1 MLFPPLRM
9 SACFLA
15 TAAAAIFLT
24 VPARGQEPADPGQTL
39 DPSAPLDPMP
49 DLGVDWPDMAVPEE
63 TPPADAAKSAA
74 PVADIAADRRYRIVL
89 EGMEG
94 IGGEELR
101 AKFNALSALA
111 QDKNNAA
118 NVAQIDRRAR
128 QDEALLAELLRAYGY
143 YDASV
148 LTRVDTA
155 EDGRVVVTL
164 DAEPGVLYR
173 FSDIALPGLDASGP
187 KAAKLRGAFTVARQ
201 DPVNADKVTAAR
213 ANLAVRLGR
222 EGYAFAKV
230 GEPEVVVD
238 HESKTASLS
247 VRVDPD
253 GAKRFGEIRIEGRK
267 LFGPEHLARIAR
279 FRRGDAYDAAMMDDF
294 RRALI
299 QTGLVSSVELKPV
312 QTAQPDVVDVAVK
325 LERAPPRTI
334 AGEVGYGTGEGFR
347 LEASWTHR
355 NLISPEGAVTFRGVA
370 GTQEQLAG
378 AVLRRSNFKQ
388 RDQVLT
394 AQVVASHT
402 DRNAY
407 DARTLTIG
415 AGIERL
421 TNIIWQKKWTWS
433 FGAELI
439 ASDERDVIVS
449 TGEPRRRTFFIGA
462 VPTSLSY
469 DGSDDLLNPTR
480 GYRLSGR
487 LSPEVSFQGSAFGY
501 SKAQIDGSAYFP
513 VTGGTTMAGRIRLG
527 SIAGASRDRIA
538 PSRRFYA
545 GGGGSVRGYGYQH
558 IGPMDVNGDPVGG
571 SSLAEF
577 SIEARVR
584 FGNFGIV
591 PFIDGGNVY
600 SSAVPRLTGLR
611 YGAGLGV
618 RYHTS
623 FGPIRVDV
631 GTPLNPRKGD
641 ARVAVYVSLGQ
652 AF

>member
-1 MLFPPLRM
+1 MLFPPLRL

-15 TAAAAIFLT
+15 TAATAFFLT
-24 VPARGQEPADPGQTL
+24 APVRGQGLADPGQAL
-39 DPSAPLDPMP
+39 DPAAPLEPMP
-49 DLGVDWPDMAVPEE
+49 DLGVDWPDMSVTEE
-63 TPPADAAKSAA
+63 TPPVDAAKSAA
-74 PVADIAADRRYRIVL
+74 PAVDIAADRRYRIVL

-101 AKFNALSALA
+101 TKFNALSALA
-111 QDKNNAA
+111 QDKNDAA

-128 QDEALLAELLRAYGY
+128 QDEALLRELLRAYGY
-143 YDASV
+143 YDATV

-164 DAEPGVLYR
+164 DAEPGALYR
-173 FSDIALPGLDASGP
+173 FSDIALPGLEAAGP
-187 KAAKLRGAFTVARQ
+187 KATELRDAFSVTRE
-201 DPVNADKVTAAR
+201 DPVNAEKVTAAR
-213 ANLAVRLGR
+213 ANLVVRLNR

-230 GEPEVVVD
+230 GEPDVVVN

-247 VRVDPD
+247 ISVAPN
-253 GAKRFGEIRIEGRK
+253 GAKRFGDIRIEGKK
-267 LFGPEHLARIAR
+267 LFGPKHLARIAR
-279 FRRGDAYDAAMMDDF
+279 FRRGDAYDAAMMEDF

-299 QTGLVSSVELKPV
+299 QTSLVSSVELRPV
-312 QTAQPDVVDVAVK
+312 QTAQADVVDITVK

-355 NLISPEGAVTFRGVA
+355 NFIKPEGAVTFRGVA

-402 DRNAY
+402 NRDAY
-407 DARTLTIG
+407 DARTFTVG

-433 FGAELI
+433 FGGELV

-449 TGEPRRRTFFIGA
+449 TGLPRRRTFFIA
-462 VPTSLSY
+462 ALPTSLSY

-487 LSPEVSFQGSAFGY
+487 VSPEASFQGSAFGY
-501 SKAQIDGSAYFP
+501 GKAQIDGSVYFP
-513 VTGGTTMAGRIRLG
+513 VTGGTTIAGRVRLG
-527 SIAGASRDRIA
+527 SIVGASRERIA
-538 PSRRFYA
+538 PSRRFYS

-571 SSLAEF
+571 RSLAEF
-577 SIEARVR
+577 SIETRVR
-584 FGNFGIV
+584 FGDFGIV
-591 PFIDGGNVY
+591 PFLDGGNVY
-600 SSAVPRLTGLR
+600 SSSLPRLTGLR

-631 GTPLNPRKGD
+631 GTPLNPSKGD